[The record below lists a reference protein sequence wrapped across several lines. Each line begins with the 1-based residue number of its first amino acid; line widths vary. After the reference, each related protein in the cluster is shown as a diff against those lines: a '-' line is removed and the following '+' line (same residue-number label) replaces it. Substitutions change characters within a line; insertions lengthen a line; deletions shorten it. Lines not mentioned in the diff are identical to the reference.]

1 MIEHAEDIAAAL
13 ARKFEGFYSLP
24 YLCPAGIPTIGYGFT
39 HYLDGTPVTLR
50 DPSMG
55 KAAAERILVELIR
68 REYMAKTMRICPS
81 IDTPERLGAITDFVF
96 NLGPSALRSSTLRK
110 KIEAGLWDEVP
121 NQLRRWVKAGGRTLR
136 GLTLRRETEIEYV

>member
-24 YLCPAGIPTIGYGFT
+24 YLCPAGVPTIGFGFT
-39 HYLDGTPVTLR
+39 HYLDGSPVTLL
-50 DPSMG
+50 DPPMSRPEG
-55 KAAAERILVELIR
+55 ERTLIELIR
-68 REYMAKTMRICPS
+68 REYMVKTMRICPS

-121 NQLRRWVKAGGRTLR
+121 DQLRRWVRAGGRVLR
-136 GLTLRRETEIEYV
+136 GLVRRREAEIEHV